1 MAIVTHKKKEKK
13 KIIGNV
19 DDEKIDET
27 LSMFGTA
34 VESISEDKI
43 EVEVAPNRPDML
55 SQQGIARALGSFLGN
70 SPGLKKYPLQKPQK
84 DYKVIIK
91 PSVKEIR
98 PCVACAIVKNL
109 SFNDEKI
116 KEIIDIQ
123 EKLHTTIGRNRKKV
137 AIGIYPLEKITL
149 PITYTAKKP
158 EQIKFIPLDA
168 EKEMTARQIL
178 QKHTAGRVYSH
189 LLEDHKKFPI
199 FIDSK

>member
-1 MAIVTHKKKEKK
+1 MAIVNLNKADLK

-19 DDEKIDET
+19 EDEKIDEI

-34 VESISEDKI
+34 VESISKEKV

-55 SQQGIARALGSFLGN
+55 SQQGLIRALKSYTEKET
-70 SPGLKKYPLQKPQK
+70 GLKKYKILPPQK
-84 DYKVIIK
+84 NYKVKISS
-91 PSVKEIR
+91 SVKSIR
-98 PCVACAIVKNL
+98 PCTACAIVKNL

-158 EQIKFIPLDA
+158 EQIKSLAVITKKEYNKNPLKIPLSVFLSLFD
-168 EKEMTARQIL
+168 
-178 QKHTAGRVYSH
+178 V
-189 LLEDHKKFPI
+189 
-199 FIDSK
+199 